1 MFLLC
6 TVFLATIF
14 NFNKCNCLLSV
25 TTCGTTLY
33 TKTGTFSPPTFYKP
47 NNSNPETCK
56 WRILT
61 SPDEKITLN
70 ITQLDIKKTPSCIS
84 GYVEVRD
91 GLWEDS
97 PLLGKFCGRG
107 TLDPVTSTK
116 NKMLISYVHKAGYRG
131 FFANYEATCGGE
143 VYVRN
148 EFVLHSSHP
157 QEKYPLNIKCVWKV
171 VVPDFHQV
179 VLSFQKFKIEHHD
192 QCLFDYVE
200 VDDSNGTSRGRFCGD
215 VLPGNV
221 TSSSNNLT
229 IKLVSDASV
238 QKEGFSVFILAE
250 FDECTTMLHDCAQ
263 ECINT
268 IGKYKCACRKGYELH
283 SDGKSCEVACGGS
296 LTALNGVIQS
306 PSFPNEYPSNKQCTW
321 EIVAPVGHVVLL
333 NFTHFD
339 IEGDNLTRSIKNKCE
354 KDKLDVFSESENVT
368 KHLGTYCGSGLP
380 DRVISESTN
389 TKIVFFS
396 DSTVETKG
404 FALRYSMVRD
414 KCDKFKGNCHHGCV
428 NLDTGR
434 KCLCPETYV
443 SVDSVN
449 CKKDCHYEIAS
460 VGGTI
465 FSPNYPGSYYNNA
478 NCTWKFK
485 TTPGHRIQISFLDI
499 HTENCH
505 DYINVYDDFSSRVP
519 LLEKLCG
526 TKTGYT
532 RWSTKNELYVN
543 FISDG
548 SNVYKGFQAI
558 YSSLCG
564 GTLTAAT
571 TEKYIYS
578 HDTYGLSNY
587 HNNTDCVWTIRVDS
601 GYYVNLSVEV
611 FEIEPSVD
619 CIYDFIEIREGHTSR
634 GKFCGVIKPEE
645 QLLSSSNFTVKFHTD
660 STVDARG
667 FRLMYK
673 AVRAEEVR
681 VN

>member
-6 TVFLATIF
+6 TVFLATIL
-14 NFNKCNCLLSV
+14 NFNNCNCLLPV

-116 NKMLISYVHKAGYRG
+116 NKMLISYVHQAGYRG

-200 VDDSNGTSRGRFCGD
+200 IDDSNGTSRGRFCGD

-229 IKLVSDASV
+229 IKLVSDASI

-268 IGKYKCACRKGYELH
+268 IGTYKCACRKGYELH
-283 SDGKSCEVACGGS
+283 PDGKNCEVACGGP
-296 LTALNGVIQS
+296 LKALKGVIQS
-306 PSFPNEYPSNKQCTW
+306 PSFPNKYPPNKRCSW
-321 EIVAPVGHVVLL
+321 EIVARVDRVVLF

-339 IEGDNLTRSIKNKCE
+339 IEGHNRTHSIKERCE
-354 KDKLDVFSESENVT
+354 KDRLEFFGESENVT
-368 KHLGTYCGSGLP
+368 KHLGTYCGSRLP
-380 DRVISESTN
+380 VPLISESTR

-396 DSTVETKG
+396 DNTVERKG
-404 FALRYSMVRD
+404 FALEYFVIRD
-414 KCDKFKGNCHHGCV
+414 KCDKFKGNCHHGCANV
-428 NLDTGR
+428 VTGR
-434 KCLCPETYV
+434 KCLCSETYV
-443 SVDSVN
+443 SMDSVN
-449 CKKDCHYEIAS
+449 CRKDCHYEIAS
-460 VGGTI
+460 TSGTI

-485 TTPGHRIQISFLDI
+485 TTPGHRIQISFLDVQ
-499 HTENCH
+499 TENCH
-505 DYINVYDDFSSRVP
+505 DYINVYDDYSSSVRI
-519 LLEKLCG
+519 LGKLCG
-526 TKTGYT
+526 TRTGIT
-532 RWSTKNELYVN
+532 GLSTKNELYVN

-548 SNVYKGFQAI
+548 SNVYQGFKAT

-564 GTLTAAT
+564 GTLTAT
-571 TEKYIYS
+571 ITENYIYS
-578 HDTYGLSNY
+578 HDTYRLSNY
-587 HNNTDCVWTIRVDS
+587 YNNTDCVWTIRANS

-611 FEIEPSVD
+611 LEIEGVSD
-619 CIYDFIEIREGHTSR
+619 CSLDFMEIREGHISR
-634 GKFCGVIKPEE
+634 GKYCGVNKPDEE
-645 QLLSSSNFTVKFHTD
+645 LLSSSNFTVTFHTD
-660 STVDARG
+660 YLREARG

-673 AVRAEEVR
+673 AIRAEEVR